1 MSHLTRRQGILS
13 RLSGPPK
20 SEESEAHSGLFTRS
34 TNYQRFPNGFKE
46 QQMVTAAVILSFVIS
61 IVLVLV
67 AISQI
72 DA

>member
-1 MSHLTRRQGILS
+1 MMRRQGILS
-13 RLSGPPK
+13 GLSGDPANAR
-20 SEESEAHSGLFTRS
+20 SRLFTRQPALQGDS
-34 TNYQRFPNGFKE
+34 KE
-46 QQMVTAAVILSFVIS
+46 LLMVTAAVILSFVIS

>member
-20 SEESEAHSGLFTRS
+20 SEAHSRLFTRS
-34 TNYQRFPNGFKE
+34 TNNQRFPNGFKE

>member
-1 MSHLTRRQGILS
+1 LFGRQSNIRRSFLTLTLRLFSH
-13 RLSGPPK
+13 P
-20 SEESEAHSGLFTRS
+20 
-34 TNYQRFPNGFKE
+34 KE

-61 IVLVLV
+61 IVLVFV

>member
-1 MSHLTRRQGILS
+1 MLS
-13 RLSGPPK
+13 KHPS
-20 SEESEAHSGLFTRS
+20 SAFDYFT
-34 TNYQRFPNGFKE
+34 GFKE
-46 QQMVTAAVILSFVIS
+46 LQMVTAAVILSFIIS

>member
-1 MSHLTRRQGILS
+1 MAVWSRRLFFA
-13 RLSGPPK
+13 
-20 SEESEAHSGLFTRS
+20 ES
-34 TNYQRFPNGFKE
+34 KE
-46 QQMVTAAVILSFVIS
+46 SQMVTAMVILSFIIS